1 MVGDTGWRR
10 YRTVALFLLPS
21 LVPLI
26 AFLIVPMFM
35 SIGISFTEWNLISAP
50 EWVGFSNYIEL
61 ASDPAFRKALFN
73 TLYYIA
79 GYLPLV
85 FVGGL
90 SVALLLDKGLKGLG
104 FWRGVYFLPV
114 VTSWVV
120 VAVVW
125 RWLLQP
131 QGGIVNYV
139 LGLVGIDGPG
149 WWTSPTWA
157 MPSVILA
164 SAWKDLG
171 FIMVIFLAGLQGIS
185 KEYYEAALVDGAT
198 WWHQFR
204 RITLPLLSPASL
216 FVVIMTL
223 IGSFQVFDQV
233 FVMTEGG
240 PAGATTV
247 VVEQIYTHA
256 FRYGRMGYAAALS
269 WVLFLIILAATAM
282 QLRLQKRWVHYDG

>member
-1 MVGDTGWRR
+1 MVGDSGWRR
-10 YRTVALFLLPS
+10 YRTVAFFVLPS
-21 LVPLI
+21 LIPLA
-26 AFLIVPMFM
+26 AFMIFPMFM
-35 SIGISFTEWNLISAP
+35 SIGVSFTEWNLIRPP
-50 EWVGFSNYIEL
+50 EWVGFANYNNL
-61 ASDPAFRKALFN
+61 AADPAFRKALLN
-73 TLYYIA
+73 TLYYLF

-90 SVALLLDKGLKGLG
+90 GVALLLNRGLKGLG

-149 WWTSPTWA
+149 WWASTTWA

-164 SAWKDLG
+164 SAWRDMG
-171 FIMVIFLAGLQGIS
+171 FIMVIFLAGLQNIS
-185 KEYYEAALVDGAT
+185 REYYEAALVDGAN
-198 WWHQFR
+198 WWQQFR
-204 RITLPLLSPASL
+204 KITFPLLTPASL
-216 FVVIMTL
+216 FVIILVM
-223 IGSFQVFDQV
+223 IGSFQVFDQI

-247 VVEQIYTHA
+247 VVEQIYNHA
-256 FRYGRMGYAAALS
+256 FRYGQMGYAAAMS
-269 WVLFLIILAATAM
+269 WVLFIIILAATAL
-282 QLRLQKRWVHYDG
+282 QLRLQRRWVHYDA

>member
-35 SIGISFTEWNLISAP
+35 SIGISFTEWNLIAAP